1 MTLNKLTKGVVQV
14 DYWFGKLV
22 VHNLTFPQSDW
33 FEDHID
39 PGGVRTLLAL
49 HHGRKMKSESL
60 APCRGRVN
68 ISGGSKIA

>member
-1 MTLNKLTKGVVQV
+1 MTLNKFTKGVVQV

-39 PGGVRTLLAL
+39 LIQAVCAL
-49 HHGRKMKSESL
+49 CLRCIMVVK
-60 APCRGRVN
+60 
-68 ISGGSKIA
+68 